1 MTLNMH
7 HTIDVILNQLNQLVN
22 VRHTPYAHNVGNDS
36 NKFASL
42 RLCFASCSSSCNT
55 RSILN

>member
-7 HTIDVILNQLNQLVN
+7 YTIDVILNQLVN
-22 VRHTPYAHNVGNDS
+22 VRHTPFAHNVGNDS
-36 NKFASL
+36 NKFANL